1 MNVFTEI
8 AGAYSAVSLVTMA
21 SAALVLI
28 VTLSFRA

>member
-8 AGAYSAVSLVTMA
+8 AGAYSAAALVTLA

-28 VTLSFRA
+28 VTESFRA